1 MKKKRN
7 PLQVGLKLNIF
18 DRCLIFIVPFLI
30 IVVLIVSHVFT
41 YNAKESQRDL
51 ISIVMEKMAAN
62 QKNQFESY
70 IDDKIQ
76 ILEALATFPDIY
88 NMKEEEQSAFL
99 SNRAEALGFHH
110 LFIMNKNGIG
120 YYIDENVHRN
130 QNDDP
135 FFFDVMQNDVFVT
148 EPFFM
153 NENVSIMTA
162 CVSIYDTSGEKVGVL
177 CGAISLENIQELIQ
191 NNEMILHGESFILNR
206 DGNFIT
212 FQEEGK
218 TYESIYDTPDSDLSL
233 IKSAFRD
240 EKDLT
245 GVITLEG
252 VKYQGH
258 FTYLADYNWVIVQ
271 CIPLTEITQRFEYM
285 TIFQGVLIFLAV
297 ALICCILRIVYCWKK
312 SDKKIYTDS
321 LTKGNNR
328 AACVSM
334 IDSLEK
340 KQNSKI
346 AVIYMDLN
354 NFKPV
359 NDTYGH
365 EKGDELLC
373 IFNNALEQIFGK
385 VGFVGRMGGDE
396 FLAIL
401 LDASE
406 EEVMELCQQVE
417 SILREQSKTL
427 DISYVISSSYGFYIR
442 EKGDKTSL
450 MEVMQKADER
460 MYEYKIEHKKEKN
473 GLS

>member
-18 DRCLIFIVPFLI
+18 DRCLIFIVSFLI
-30 IVVLIVSHVFT
+30 LVVLIVSHVFT
-41 YNAKESQRDL
+41 YNAKENQLDL
-51 ISIVMEKMAAN
+51 INMVMEKMAVN
-62 QKNQFESY
+62 QKTQFENY

-76 ILEALATFPDIY
+76 ILEALATYPDIY
-88 NMKEEEQSAFL
+88 NMKEEEQNAFL
-99 SNRAEALGFHH
+99 GNRAEDLGFHH
-110 LFIMNKNGIG
+110 LFIMNTNGIG

-130 QNDDP
+130 QNNDP
-135 FFFDVMQNDVFVT
+135 FFFDIMQNEVFVT

-162 CVSIYDTSGEKVGVL
+162 CVSIYDTTGEKVGVL
-177 CGAISLENIQELIQ
+177 CGAISLENIQEMIQ
-191 NNEMILHGESFILNR
+191 NHEMILHGESFILNR

-212 FQEEGK
+212 FQEDGK
-218 TYESIYDTPDSDLSL
+218 TYESIYDTPDSELSL
-233 IKSAFRD
+233 IKSSFRD
-240 EKDLT
+240 EKDLE
-245 GVITLEG
+245 GVITLAG

-258 FTYLADYNWVIVQ
+258 FTYLPDYNWVIVQ
-271 CIPLTEITQRFEYM
+271 CIPLAEITGRFEYM
-285 TIFQGVLIFLAV
+285 TIFQGILIFLAI

-312 SDKKIYTDS
+312 SDKRIYTDT

-334 IDSLEK
+334 MESLEK

-354 NFKPV
+354 NFKMV

-385 VGFVGRMGGDE
+385 IGFVGRMGGDE

-406 EEVMELCQQVE
+406 EEVEELCQQVE
-417 SILREQSKTL
+417 AILAERSQEL
-427 DISYVISSSYGFYIR
+427 NISYVISSSYGFYIR
-442 EKGDKTSL
+442 EKGDKASL
-450 MEVMQKADER
+450 QEMMEKADER
-460 MYEYKIEHKKEKN
+460 MYEYKIEHKHGKK
-473 GLS
+473 